1 MDALFNLDDASF
13 LAALQDMEKDLDVV
27 NEYNFVKVYFLTVR
41 NLHSFFSDISNWR
54 LIFDT

>member
-13 LAALQDMEKDLDVV
+13 LIAELDLEQELNVV